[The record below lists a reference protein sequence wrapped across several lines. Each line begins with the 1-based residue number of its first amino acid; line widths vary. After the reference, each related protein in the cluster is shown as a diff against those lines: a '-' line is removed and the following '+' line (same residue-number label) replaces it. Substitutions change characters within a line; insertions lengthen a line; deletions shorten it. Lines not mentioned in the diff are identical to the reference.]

1 MWMTSGRPS
10 ATSEAPACRGPR
22 LLEVISGERME
33 DYVLLGRHC
42 VLLALLVV
50 SLYTDLAQGKLYNAV
65 TLPALC
71 LGLVLNYALG
81 GLVEGGVF
89 GHNLASGLLGLVAV
103 GLLFLWPYLKGGI
116 AAGDVKLA
124 CAVAAIGGFSRYTFC
139 AIAYSAVLGALMAL
153 LVLIRHGRLWA
164 GMKGSVR
171 LAFGGKRAD
180 AAPPQPAS
188 EGGARLTVPY
198 GAAIAIGSTLAWF
211 VVELPH

>member
-89 GHNLASGLLGLVAV
+89 GHNLASGLL
-103 GLLFLWPYLKGGI
+103 KGGI

-188 EGGARLTVPY
+188 EGAARLTVPY